1 MGVGRAA
8 MQCTGRSRGIRED
21 FHHKLAELRIRMG
34 GKVWQ
39 VQRYHGI
46 LLITLLKKT
55 RLQETVKPYG
65 ARYTISQR
73 TEQGKK
79 ALYIVV

>member
-1 MGVGRAA
+1 
-8 MQCTGRSRGIRED
+8 
-21 FHHKLAELRIRMG
+21 MG

-55 RLQETVKPYG
+55 QLQETVKPYG
-65 ARYTISQR
+65 ARYTTSQR